1 MAGKALLPSSEG
13 SGNGLAE
20 APGLGPWSM
29 GISDQ
34 DEANTPRAGV
44 EPHYTNKCFEMI
56 SRPKYGS
63 QNYKD
68 SRGNNS
74 LSFDLTLMTLGKQK
88 MS

>member
-1 MAGKALLPSSEG
+1 MMAGKALLPSSEG

-20 APGLGPWSM
+20 AQGLGPWSM

-34 DEANTPRAGV
+34 DEANTPGAGV
-44 EPHYTNKCFEMI
+44 EPHYTKKCFKMV

-68 SRGNNS
+68 SRGSNS
-74 LSFDLTLMTLGKQK
+74 LSL
-88 MS
+88 